1 MTVKKLPTFTALKI
15 GDITVPEN
23 RLRPVSEAKVTA
35 LMQVIEAGVFLGAVT
50 VRRVGTVNTLIDGA
64 HRLEAMKRL
73 GRDTIAVDVLECT
86 AAEARQME
94 ITGNLT
100 AGMTPIQDAI
110 FLGVYQEE
118 YEKLHPETKR
128 GVAGALAKQGVQ
140 GKNSSFADLIAES
153 RQITPRQVRNVIA
166 AGRALTVAERA
177 ALQSVPHRIAMSEIE
192 KLGRIGEDGQRARA
206 VGSLLAGKR
215 VADALRAGK
224 TGDDAKAAPETADDA
239 KVEAAFK
246 ALSTAWNRAPM
257 AARKRWL
264 LENRHDI
271 WEAQNKGE
279 PLASF
284 ARRGDA
290 E

>member
-1 MTVKKLPTFTALKI
+1 MTVKKLPTFTALPVAE
-15 GDITVPEN
+15 ITVPET

-35 LMQVIEAGVFLGAVT
+35 LMQVIGAGVFLGAIT
-50 VRRVGTVNTLIDGA
+50 VRRAGTVNTLIDGA
-64 HRLEAMKRL
+64 HRLEAMTRL
-73 GRDTIAVDVLECT
+73 GRETIAVDVLECT

-118 YEKLHPETKR
+118 YEKAHPETKR

-177 ALQSVPHRIAMSEIE
+177 ALQAVPHRIAISEIE
-192 KLGRIGEDGQRARA
+192 KLGKIGEDGQRARA

-215 VADALRAGK
+215 VADALRAEKAGAK
-224 TGDDAKAAPETADDA
+224 DAEAADDA

-246 ALSTAWNRAPM
+246 ALSTAWNRAPK
-257 AARKRWL
+257 AAR
-264 LENRHDI
+264 
-271 WEAQNKGE
+271 
-279 PLASF
+279 
-284 ARRGDA
+284 RRFVDGIRAEIDA
-290 E
+290 MADGSDDE

>member
-1 MTVKKLPTFTALKI
+1 MTVKKLPTFTALQI
-15 GDITVPEN
+15 RIITVPET

-35 LMQVIEAGVFLGAVT
+35 LIQVIGAGVFLGAIT
-50 VRRVGTVNTLIDGA
+50 VRRVGTENLLIDGA

-73 GRDTIAVDVLECT
+73 GRETIAVDVLECT

-110 FLGVYQEE
+110 FLGVYQDE

-177 ALQSVPHRIAMSEIE
+177 ALQAVPHRIAISEIE
-192 KLGRIGEDGQRARA
+192 KLGKIGEDGQRARA

-215 VADALRAGK
+215 VADALRAEKAGAK
-224 TGDDAKAAPETADDA
+224 DAEAADDA

-246 ALSTAWNRAPM
+246 ALSTAWNRAPK
-257 AARKRWL
+257 AAR
-264 LENRHDI
+264 
-271 WEAQNKGE
+271 
-279 PLASF
+279 
-284 ARRGDA
+284 RRFVDGIRAEIDA
-290 E
+290 MADGSDDE

>member
-1 MTVKKLPTFTALKI
+1 MTVKKLPTFTALEI
-15 GDITVPEN
+15 GEITVPET

-35 LMQVIEAGVFLGAVT
+35 LMQVIEAGVFLGAIT

-64 HRLEAMKRL
+64 HRLEAMTRL

-110 FLGVYQEE
+110 FLGVYQAE

-128 GVAGALAKQGVQ
+128 GVAGALARHGVQ
-140 GKNSSFADLIAES
+140 PPNPSFAELVAET
-153 RQITPRQVRNVIA
+153 RQITMRQVQRVIA
-166 AGRALTVAERA
+166 AGRALTADERKR
-177 ALQSVPHRIAMSEIE
+177 LQSVPYKIAISEIE
-192 KLGRIGEDGQRARA
+192 KLGKIGEDGLRARA

-215 VADALRAGK
+215 VADALRAEKAGAK
-224 TGDDAKAAPETADDA
+224 DAEAADDA

-257 AARKRWL
+257 AARRRFVEGIRAGIDAL
-264 LENRHDI
+264 LDGSDE
-271 WEAQNKGE
+271 E
-279 PLASF
+279 
-284 ARRGDA
+284 
-290 E
+290 

>member
-1 MTVKKLPTFTALKI
+1 MTVKKLPTFTALEI
-15 GDITVPEN
+15 GDITVPET

-35 LMQVIEAGVFLGAVT
+35 LMQVIGAGVFLGAVT

-86 AAEARQME
+86 AAEARQLE

-118 YEKLHPETKR
+118 YEKRHPETRR
-128 GVAGALAKQGVQ
+128 GVAGGLARQG
-140 GKNSSFADLIAES
+140 GNSTNFEHIPNLSFAELVAET
-153 RQITPRQVRNVIA
+153 RQITPRQVQRVVA

-177 ALQSVPHRIAMSEIE
+177 ALQSVPHRIAISEIE
-192 KLGRIGEDGQRARA
+192 KLGKIGEDGQRARA

-215 VADALRAGK
+215 VADALRAEK
-224 TGDDAKAAPETADDA
+224 TGAKDAETGDDA

-246 ALSTAWNRAPM
+246 ALSTAWNRSPM
-257 AARKRWL
+257 AARRRFVDGIRAEIDAL
-264 LENRHDI
+264 LD
-271 WEAQNKGE
+271 G
-279 PLASF
+279 
-284 ARRGDA
+284 GDA

>member
-1 MTVKKLPTFTALKI
+1 MTVKKLPTFTALPVAE
-15 GDITVPEN
+15 ITVPET
-23 RLRPVSEAKVTA
+23 RLRPVSEAKVAA
-35 LMQVIEAGVFLGAVT
+35 LMQVIGAGVFLGAIT
-50 VRRVGTVNTLIDGA
+50 VRRAGTVNTLIDGA
-64 HRLEAMKRL
+64 HRLEAMTRL

-177 ALQSVPHRIAMSEIE
+177 ALQAVPHRIAISEIE
-192 KLGRIGEDGQRARA
+192 KLGKIGEDGQRARA

-215 VADALRAGK
+215 VADALRAEKAGAK
-224 TGDDAKAAPETADDA
+224 DAEAADDA

-246 ALSTAWNRAPM
+246 ALSTAWNRAPK
-257 AARKRWL
+257 AAR
-264 LENRHDI
+264 
-271 WEAQNKGE
+271 
-279 PLASF
+279 
-284 ARRGDA
+284 RRFVDGIRAEIDA
-290 E
+290 MADGSDDE

>member
-1 MTVKKLPTFTALKI
+1 MTVKKLPTFTALPVA
-15 GDITVPEN
+15 DITVPAD
-23 RLRPVSEAKVTA
+23 RLRPISEAKVTA

-73 GRDTIAVDVLECT
+73 GRDTIAVDVLDCT

-118 YEKLHPETKR
+118 YEKQHPETKR

-177 ALQSVPHRIAMSEIE
+177 ALQAVPHKIAMSEIE
-192 KLGRIGEDGQRARA
+192 MLGKIGREALRARA

-215 VADALRAGK
+215 VADALRAEQAG
-224 TGDDAKAAPETADDA
+224 GDGEAAPDAADDA

-246 ALSTAWNRAPM
+246 ALLQAWNRSP
-257 AARKRWL
+257 KV
-264 LENRHDI
+264 
-271 WEAQNKGE
+271 
-279 PLASF
+279 
-284 ARRGDA
+284 ARRRFVEGIRA
-290 E
+290 EIDGLLDGSDGE

>member
-1 MTVKKLPTFTALKI
+1 MTVKKLPTFTALPVAE
-15 GDITVPEN
+15 ITVPET

-35 LMQVIEAGVFLGAVT
+35 LMQVIGAGVFLGAIT
-50 VRRVGTVNTLIDGA
+50 VRRAGTVNTLIDGA
-64 HRLEAMKRL
+64 HRLEAMARL

-110 FLGVYQEE
+110 FLGVYQQE

-128 GVAGALAKQGVQ
+128 GVAGGLARQGQ
-140 GKNSSFADLIAES
+140 QHASAHFAELVAET
-153 RQITPRQVRNVIA
+153 RQISPGQVRRVIA

-177 ALQSVPHRIAMSEIE
+177 ALQAVPHRIAISEIE
-192 KLGRIGEDGQRARA
+192 KLGKIGEDGQRARA

-215 VADALRAGK
+215 VADALRAEKAGAK
-224 TGDDAKAAPETADDA
+224 DAEAADDA

-246 ALSTAWNRAPM
+246 ALSTAWNRAPK
-257 AARKRWL
+257 AAR
-264 LENRHDI
+264 
-271 WEAQNKGE
+271 
-279 PLASF
+279 
-284 ARRGDA
+284 RRFVAGIRAEIDA
-290 E
+290 MADGSDDE

>member
-73 GRDTIAVDVLECT
+73 GRSTIAVDVLECT

-177 ALQSVPHRIAMSEIE
+177 ALQSVPHRIAISEIE
-192 KLGRIGEDGQRARA
+192 KLGKIGEDALRARA

-215 VADALRAGK
+215 VADALRAEK
-224 TGDDAKAAPETADDA
+224 TGAKDAETGDDA

-246 ALSTAWNRAPM
+246 ALSTAWNRSPM
-257 AARKRWL
+257 AARRRFVDGIRAEIDAL
-264 LENRHDI
+264 LD
-271 WEAQNKGE
+271 G
-279 PLASF
+279 
-284 ARRGDA
+284 GDA

>member
-1 MTVKKLPTFTALKI
+1 MTVKKLPTFTALEI
-15 GDITVPEN
+15 GEITVPET

-35 LMQVIEAGVFLGAVT
+35 LMQVIEAGVFLGAIT

-64 HRLEAMKRL
+64 HRLEAMTRL

-110 FLGVYQEE
+110 FLGVYQAE

-128 GVAGALAKQGVQ
+128 GVAGALARHGVQ
-140 GKNSSFADLIAES
+140 PPNPSFAELVAET
-153 RQITPRQVRNVIA
+153 RQITMRQVQRVIA
-166 AGRALTVAERA
+166 AGRALTADERKR
-177 ALQSVPHRIAMSEIE
+177 LQSVPYKIAISEIE
-192 KLGRIGEDGQRARA
+192 KLGKIGEDGLRARA

-215 VADALRAGK
+215 VADALRAEKAGAK
-224 TGDDAKAAPETADDA
+224 DAEAADDA

-257 AARKRWL
+257 AARRRFVDGFIPEIDAL
-264 LENRHDI
+264 LSGKDDE
-271 WEAQNKGE
+271 
-279 PLASF
+279 
-284 ARRGDA
+284 
-290 E
+290 

>member
-1 MTVKKLPTFTALKI
+1 MTVKKLPTFTALPVAE
-15 GDITVPEN
+15 ITVPET

-50 VRRVGTVNTLIDGA
+50 VRRVGTENLLIDGA
-64 HRLEAMKRL
+64 HRLEAMTRL

-86 AAEARQME
+86 AAEARQLE

-110 FLGVYQEE
+110 FLGVYQAE
-118 YEKLHPETKR
+118 YEKLHPETRR
-128 GVAGALAKQGVQ
+128 GVAGGLARQGQ
-140 GKNSSFADLIAES
+140 QRANIPFAELIAES
-153 RQITPRQVRNVIA
+153 RQITQSQVRKIVA

-177 ALQSVPHRIAMSEIE
+177 ALQAVPHRIAISEIE
-192 KLGRIGEDGQRARA
+192 KLGKIGEDGQRARA

-215 VADALRAGK
+215 VADALRAEKAGAK
-224 TGDDAKAAPETADDA
+224 DAEAADDA

-246 ALSTAWNRAPM
+246 ALSTAWNRSPTV
-257 AARKRWL
+257 
-264 LENRHDI
+264 
-271 WEAQNKGE
+271 
-279 PLASF
+279 
-284 ARRGDA
+284 ARRRFVEGIRAEIDALLDGGDA

>member
-1 MTVKKLPTFTALKI
+1 MTVKKLPTFTALQI
-15 GDITVPEN
+15 RIITVPET

-35 LMQVIEAGVFLGAVT
+35 LMQVIGAGVFLGAIT
-50 VRRVGTVNTLIDGA
+50 VRRVYTENLLIDGA

-73 GRDTIAVDVLECT
+73 GRETIAVDVLDCT

-110 FLGVYQEE
+110 FLGVYQAE

-128 GVAGALAKQGVQ
+128 GVAGGLARQGQ
-140 GKNSSFADLIAES
+140 QHASAHFAELVAET
-153 RQITPRQVRNVIA
+153 RQISPGQVRRVIA

-177 ALQSVPHRIAMSEIE
+177 ALQAVPHRIAISEIE
-192 KLGRIGEDGQRARA
+192 KLGKIGEDGQRARA

-215 VADALRAGK
+215 VADALRAEKAGAK
-224 TGDDAKAAPETADDA
+224 DAEAADDA

-246 ALSTAWNRAPM
+246 ALSTAWNRSPK
-257 AARKRWL
+257 AAR
-264 LENRHDI
+264 
-271 WEAQNKGE
+271 
-279 PLASF
+279 
-284 ARRGDA
+284 RRFVDGIRAEIDA
-290 E
+290 MADGSDDE

>member
-1 MTVKKLPTFTALKI
+1 MTVKKLPTFTALPVA
-15 GDITVPEN
+15 DITVPAD
-23 RLRPVSEAKVTA
+23 RLRPISEAKVTA
-35 LMQVIEAGVFLGAVT
+35 LMQVIEAGVFLGAIT
-50 VRRVGTVNTLIDGA
+50 VRRTGTVNTLIDGA
-64 HRLEAMKRL
+64 HRLEAITRL
-73 GRDTIAVDVLECT
+73 GRETIAVDVLECS

-110 FLGVYQEE
+110 FLGVYQQE

-166 AGRALTVAERA
+166 AGRALTKAERD
-177 ALQSVPHRIAMSEIE
+177 ALQAVPHRIAMSEIE
-192 KLGRIGEDGQRARA
+192 KLGKIGGEALRARA

-215 VADALRAGK
+215 VADALRAEQAG
-224 TGDDAKAAPETADDA
+224 GDGEAAPDAADEA

-246 ALSTAWNRAPM
+246 ALLQAWNRSP
-257 AARKRWL
+257 KV
-264 LENRHDI
+264 
-271 WEAQNKGE
+271 
-279 PLASF
+279 
-284 ARRGDA
+284 ARRRFVEGIRA
-290 E
+290 EIDGLLHGSDGE

>member
-1 MTVKKLPTFTALKI
+1 MTVKKLPTFTALEI
-15 GDITVPEN
+15 GDITVPET

-128 GVAGALAKQGVQ
+128 GVAGALARHGVQ
-140 GKNSSFADLIAES
+140 RACAHFAELVAET
-153 RQITPRQVRNVIA
+153 RQITPSQVRKVIA
-166 AGRALTVAERA
+166 AGRALTADERKR
-177 ALQSVPHRIAMSEIE
+177 LQAVPYKIAISEIE
-192 KLGRIGEDGQRARA
+192 KLGKIGEDALRARA

-215 VADALRAGK
+215 VADALRAEK
-224 TGDDAKAAPETADDA
+224 TGDDAKAAPETADDR

-246 ALSTAWNRAPM
+246 ALSTAWNRSPM
-257 AARKRWL
+257 AARRRFVDGIRAEIDAL
-264 LENRHDI
+264 LD
-271 WEAQNKGE
+271 G
-279 PLASF
+279 
-284 ARRGDA
+284 GDA

>member
-1 MTVKKLPTFTALKI
+1 MTVKKLPTFTALPVAE
-15 GDITVPEN
+15 ITVPET

-35 LMQVIEAGVFLGAVT
+35 LMQVIEAGVFLGAIT
-50 VRRVGTVNTLIDGA
+50 VRRVGTVNVLIDGA
-64 HRLEAMKRL
+64 HRLEAMTRL

-110 FLGVYQEE
+110 FLGVYQAE

-128 GVAGALAKQGVQ
+128 GVAGGLARQGQ
-140 GKNSSFADLIAES
+140 QRANIPFAELIAES
-153 RQITPRQVRNVIA
+153 RQITQSQVRKIVA

-177 ALQSVPHRIAMSEIE
+177 ALQAVPHRIAISEIE
-192 KLGRIGEDGQRARA
+192 KLGKIGEDGQRARA

-215 VADALRAGK
+215 VADALRAEK
-224 TGDDAKAAPETADDA
+224 TRAKDDATADDA

-257 AARKRWL
+257 AARRRFVEGIRAGIDAL
-264 LENRHDI
+264 LDGSDDE
-271 WEAQNKGE
+271 
-279 PLASF
+279 
-284 ARRGDA
+284 
-290 E
+290 